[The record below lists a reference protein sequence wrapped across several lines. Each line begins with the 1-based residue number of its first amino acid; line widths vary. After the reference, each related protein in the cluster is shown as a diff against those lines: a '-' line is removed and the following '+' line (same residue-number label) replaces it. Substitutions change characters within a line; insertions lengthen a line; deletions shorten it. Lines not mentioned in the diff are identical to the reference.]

1 MFGSLKATHSP
12 LITYPRRNGARRC
25 NVLAFAAEGRT
36 SMHKIFVVCLLVGV
50 AITARGQVPNPPNS
64 AMSLDE
70 ALALLNKRGY
80 DPKSH
85 PDTDLPIYTEEY
97 EYLREMCRVAT
108 MCGKSE
114 RELVGDANDEHRT
127 GNKECINFDGAFK
140 KTSLAGQSMR
150 VVCSEL
156 FIVDEDDF

>member
-1 MFGSLKATHSP
+1 
-12 LITYPRRNGARRC
+12 
-25 NVLAFAAEGRT
+25 
-36 SMHKIFVVCLLVGV
+36 MHKIFVVCLLVGV

-64 AMSLDE
+64 ELSLDE
-70 ALALLNKRGY
+70 ALGLLTKRGY
-80 DPKSH
+80 DPRSH

-97 EYLREMCRVAT
+97 EDLREACRQAK

-114 RELVGDANDEHRT
+114 RELVGSANDEHRT
-127 GNKECINFDGAFK
+127 GNKECVNFDGAFK

-156 FIVDEDDF
+156 FVVDEDDF